1 MGASSAASVIS
12 PRWPPWKTCSRD
24 FGMSSFISLAL
35 ASGMSGSSSPD
46 TMSVRCRSSGR
57 NGTLVHPAPARSWYR
72 YPRDGPT
79 RLPSCIVAPA
89 RPGFSRADPPYSVP
103 ATRSR

>member
-24 FGMSSFISLAL
+24 FGMSSFISRAL

-57 NGTLVHPAPARSWYR
+57 NGTLVQPAPAVSWYR

-79 RLPSCIVAPA
+79 RLPLFIAAAIRS
-89 RPGFSRADPPYSVP
+89 GFSRAEPP
-103 ATRSR
+103 

>member
-24 FGMSSFISLAL
+24 FGMSSFINRAL
-35 ASGMSGSSSPD
+35 TSGMIGSSSPD
-46 TMSVRCRSSGR
+46 KMSVRWRSSGR
-57 NGTLVHPAPARSWYR
+57 NGTLVQPAPAVSWYR

-79 RLPSCIVAPA
+79 RLPLFIAPA
-89 RPGFSRADPPYSVP
+89 TRSGFSRAEPP
-103 ATRSR
+103 